1 MKYDKMQIRIGDFE
15 ITEVWDGVFYKKLSD
30 FPNITEWE
38 IRTILDFMDYE
49 NSNGR
54 PIEIDEIQCE
64 NLQILQFIKNAV
76 RNKTYYKNISPPEK
90 ITECTACPTLKGC
103 MTKFVLHT
111 TSIENAI
118 KIFSCGKLLSAVN
131 ARKLPA
137 CILENESRNA
147 ANDPKD
153 YFDYIMFSWGNCQ
166 AGDRLVMERKLNRF
180 PDDKDLSVDFTPG
193 VRFYFEYDKIIKHPN
208 ATFDGV
214 LPLKIKDELI
224 LANYIFAVIIPE
236 REKNSIL
243 PYIPKDLEN
252 KVHIIKNDCRDI
264 WEWTEKV
271 YHYLEKL

>member
-1 MKYDKMQIRIGDFE
+1 MRYDKMQIKIGNFE
-15 ITEVWDGVFYKKLSD
+15 ITEVWDRVFYKKLSN
-30 FPNITEWE
+30 FPNITDWE

-54 PIEIDEIQCE
+54 PIKPEEIRCE

-214 LPLKIKDELI
+214 LPLKIRDELI
-224 LANYIFAVIIPE
+224 LADYIFAIIIPQAE
-236 REKNSIL
+236 ESLLL

-252 KVHIIKNDCRDI
+252 KVHFIKNDCHDI